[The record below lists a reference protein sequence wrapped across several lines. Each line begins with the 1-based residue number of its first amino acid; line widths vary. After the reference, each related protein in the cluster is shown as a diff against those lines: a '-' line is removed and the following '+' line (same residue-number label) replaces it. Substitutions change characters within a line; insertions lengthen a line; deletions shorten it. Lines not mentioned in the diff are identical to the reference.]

1 MDNFLNDSLPI
12 YVQIMDSVR
21 AAIVS
26 GELAAGQKVAPVRE
40 LAEDFGVNPN
50 TMQRAL
56 AELEREGLLISER
69 TAGRFVTRNL
79 EIINK
84 ARQDAAERIVRD
96 FLQKMSSLGYNRTQ
110 IEEFFRTMDLMDF
123 HQDAVI

>member
-69 TAGRFVTRNL
+69 TAGRFVTRDL

-96 FLQKMSSLGYNRTQ
+96 FLQKMSSLGYIRSQ
-110 IEEFFRTMDLMDF
+110 IEEFFRSMDLMDF
-123 HQDAVI
+123 LQVAVI

>member
-69 TAGRFVTRNL
+69 TAGRFVTRDL